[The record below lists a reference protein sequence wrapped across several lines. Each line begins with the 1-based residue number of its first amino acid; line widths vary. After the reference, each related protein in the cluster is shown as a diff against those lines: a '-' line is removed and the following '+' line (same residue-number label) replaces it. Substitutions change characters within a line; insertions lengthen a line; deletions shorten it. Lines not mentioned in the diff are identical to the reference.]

1 MTTLIVIIAFLLF
14 FALVIYLEKTK
25 KIEDKDGNLIPDA
38 IEEKVEEVKEVVKE
52 VKVRVQRVA
61 EEVKDVAVAAKE
73 VVKQSKDVVAATK
86 GNNSRRGRKPAPKKT
101 SNGETS
107 AKKQNPKK

>member
-14 FALVIYLEKTK
+14 FGLIIYLEKTK

-52 VKVRVQRVA
+52 VKVRAQRVA
-61 EEVKDVAVAAKE
+61 EEAKDVAVAAKE
-73 VVKQSKDVVAATK
+73 VVKQSKDVVNAAK
-86 GNNSRRGRKPAPKKT
+86 GNTSRRGRKPAPKKT